1 MEQENRKI
9 SDKSK
14 IRMLSPNEKAER
26 KQQVL
31 TLYMEGLPPKA
42 IAYKMGRSTSL
53 IYSIIAELKEEG
65 KIVVNEKP
73 FENTEVRDAVIMY
86 MVNRRYTDREIG
98 RLVDV
103 SANTIQSV
111 KNRKGTLTDEEIS
124 KIIEENANDIEL
136 ANAMYIEKKVND
148 NEKKLIELLQQNEL
162 SLNEIAEQLQMSM
175 NGLRKVL
182 DHLVY
187 QGKIDPQICTKAMQ
201 EYMNDKKMKRT
212 FARKKYSAE
221 KTTMNA
227 VKRCRK
233 DLQLLIK
240 RAKSKEISEEEK
252 SKYFELCKQ
261 IVKNGERL
269 TLEEIEALS
278 DSIAYG
284 EGEVDLE
291 AIKFIANEYAK
302 AENLK
307 PALQLINTCIA
318 GHGESKKLEKARNI
332 VLGLYKKQAIRMCL
346 KQGFTVEE
354 TMARA
359 GASENEVREINRQY
373 FENNKQKEAN
383 AAEKAEA
390 GR

>member
-14 IRMLSPNEKAER
+14 IRMLSPKEKAER

-162 SLNEIAEQLQMSM
+162 SLNEIAKQLQMSM

-373 FENNKQKEAN
+373 IQGVEQSDKNTTK
-383 AAEKAEA
+383 KADVE
-390 GR
+390 R